1 MNKTLYNDIKNKDI
15 MKLNI
20 NIFKRQ
26 RKPEGYVEKYLR
38 PQKPEGYERKAVYIS
53 RENHET
59 VRRIIGMLG
68 SRKTTISGY
77 IDRILTE
84 HLDKYGDELEKAR
97 EKKYREIV
105 GRKPESL

>member
-1 MNKTLYNDIKNKDI
+1 

-20 NIFKRQ
+20 NIFKGKRN
-26 RKPEGYVEKYLR
+26 PEGYVEKYLR
-38 PQKPEGYERKAVYIS
+38 PRKPKGYERKAVYIS

-84 HLDKYGDELEKAR
+84 HLDKDGDVLERAHK
-97 EKKYREIV
+97 KKYREIV
-105 GRKPESL
+105 GRKTESLL

>member
-1 MNKTLYNDIKNKDI
+1 

-20 NIFKRQ
+20 NIFKGKRN
-26 RKPEGYVEKYLR
+26 PEGYVEKYLR
-38 PQKPEGYERKAVYIS
+38 HRKPKGCERKAVYIS

-84 HLDKYGDELEKAR
+84 HLDKYGDELERAHK
-97 EKKYREIV
+97 KKYREIV
-105 GRKPESL
+105 GRKTESLW

>member
-1 MNKTLYNDIKNKDI
+1 

-20 NIFKRQ
+20 NIFKGK

-38 PQKPEGYERKAVYIS
+38 PQKPEGCERKAVYIS
-53 RENHET
+53 RENHEA

-77 IDRILTE
+77 IDRILAE
-84 HLDKYGDELEKAR
+84 HLDTDNPDDGVQP
-97 EKKYREIV
+97 V
-105 GRKPESL
+105 GAFLPDMGTQGNAEG

>member
-1 MNKTLYNDIKNKDI
+1 

-20 NIFKRQ
+20 NIFKGK

-38 PQKPEGYERKAVYIS
+38 PQKPEGCERKAVYIS
-53 RENHET
+53 RENHEA

-77 IDRILTE
+77 IDRILAE
-84 HLDKYGDELEKAR
+84 HLGLPPKSVYVTYHPVSDWGWN
-97 EKKYREIV
+97 
-105 GRKPESL
+105 GRNF

>member
-1 MNKTLYNDIKNKDI
+1 

-26 RKPEGYVEKYLR
+26 GKPEGYAEKYLLPR
-38 PQKPEGYERKAVYIS
+38 KLEGRGRKAVYIS
-53 RENHET
+53 RENHEA

-84 HLDKYGDELEKAR
+84 HLDRYGNELEKAR
-97 EKKYREIV
+97 GKKYGEIV
-105 GRKPESL
+105 GRKTESLW

>member
-1 MNKTLYNDIKNKDI
+1 

-20 NIFKRQ
+20 NIFIRK

-38 PQKPEGYERKAVYIS
+38 PRNSEGCAQKAVYIS
-53 RENHET
+53 RENHEA
-59 VRRIIGMLG
+59 VKRIVGMLG
-68 SRKTTISGY
+68 NRKTTISGY

-105 GRKPESL
+105 GRKPESLW